1 MSLDPPDVNR
11 GGSYVEPPNRE
22 VYREESLFYFWGRR
36 AGPQLQRGAFFSNAI
51 AGEPDMGD
59 RSAMGAGRNTIK
71 VEGVSFRTGE
81 DFQVVDRRGRKLSPR
96 TIRLGTKVMVLSVD
110 GLALQ
115 VIVEPDARLPFDQP
129 LK

>member
-1 MSLDPPDVNR
+1 VKNHCFPFGVAALALSFSGALFSATPL
-11 GGSYVEPPNRE
+11 RE
-22 VYREESLFYFWGRR
+22 SQTWGTVQQW
-36 AGPQLQRGAFFSNAI
+36 APGA
-51 AGEPDMGD
+51 
-59 RSAMGAGRNTIK
+59 NTIK